1 MYKPT
6 LQELPSS
13 RDVIDVFGGYNHNMR
28 IGSGEFYDMQN
39 LTSAYYPLL
48 APRRQRG
55 TYLTPDDN
63 PRCLI
68 EKDALCYVFK
78 RGTNL
83 FFIMNE
89 QEYDLGITPIDAAEE
104 RRLVSMGAYVVI
116 FPDRLYINTKDT
128 TEKGSIDAEFT
139 TSGTVTYELCD
150 AEGNPYVVN
159 ETSVEEP
166 TEPTDKMIWLDRS
179 STPASLKQFSEASGM
194 WIGIASVYVKISS
207 TNLGKAFEQYDGVNI
222 SGISADIAPDLN
234 ATSVVWAKDDN
245 SITVVGIINENS
257 YVQNTAITVTRKMP
271 EMDYVIESNN
281 RLWGCRYGLQDGKV
295 VNELYACKQGDFKNW
310 NCYMGISTDSYRVSL
325 GADGQFTGAI
335 SYLGYP
341 TFFKEN
347 CCYVVY
353 GNMPREYQVQE
364 TALRGVQ
371 KGSEKSLAMVNEVL
385 YYKSRTGICA
395 YNGALPTEISSAL
408 GENAYSNA
416 VACAYKNKYY
426 ISMLDKSTNSSVFF
440 VFDVEKGMWHKE
452 DDLKAECFCAVD
464 DEVYYI
470 SDGSIRTLFGSGT
483 KDIEKIKWMAE
494 TGDLGVDAPDKKYI
508 SRLSVRLS
516 MDIGTRV
523 YISIKYDSSGGWERI
538 CSLTGNTLRT
548 FTLPIKPKRCDH
560 LKLKFEGEGDA
571 KIYAISKTVE
581 IGSDV

>member
-28 IGSGEFYDMQN
+28 IGNGEFYDMQN

-48 APRRQRG
+48 SPRRQRG

-83 FFIMNE
+83 FFVMNE
-89 QEYDLGITPIDAAEE
+89 HEYDLGITPIDAEVE
-104 RRLVSMGAYVVI
+104 RKLVSMGAYVII

-128 TEKGSIDAEFT
+128 TDFGKIDAEFT
-139 TSGTVTYELCD
+139 TSGTVTFELCD
-150 AEGNPYVVN
+150 AEGNSYVVN
-159 ETSVEEP
+159 QTSNEEP
-166 TEPTDKMIWLDRS
+166 TSPTDKFIWLDQS
-179 STPASLKQFSEASGM
+179 TTPASLKQFSETSGM
-194 WIGIASVYVKISS
+194 WVGIASVYIKISA
-207 TNLGKAFEQYDGVNI
+207 TNLGAAFEQYDGVKI
-222 SGISADIAPDLN
+222 SGVSAEISADLN
-234 ATSVVWAKDDN
+234 TTAVVWAKEVN
-245 SITVVGIINENS
+245 SITVVGILNEVS
-257 YVQNTAITVTRKMP
+257 LTQDTPITVSRKMP
-271 EMDYVIESNN
+271 ELDFVVESNN
-281 RLWGCRYGLQDGKV
+281 RLWGCRYGIQDGEI

-325 GADGQFTGAI
+325 GTDGQFTGAI
-335 SYLGYP
+335 TYLGYP

-347 CCYVVY
+347 CCHVVY
-353 GNMPREYQVQE
+353 GNMPREYQVQD

-426 ISMLDKSTNSSVFF
+426 ITMLNKSTNSNEFF

-483 KDIEKIKWMAE
+483 KDDEKIKWMAE

-523 YISIKYDSSGGWERI
+523 YISIKYDSSGGWERV

-560 LKLKFEGEGDA
+560 LKLKFEGIGDA